1 MLAFPFKTKK
11 VEEYAP
17 KLITVVNFLVED
29 YSGSLY
35 MTYLNNFWVSYNK
48 HFSNKKNNQDECLQ
62 MTLTSP

>member
-17 KLITVVNFLVED
+17 KLITVVNFPVED

-35 MTYLNNFWVSYNK
+35 MTYLNNF
-48 HFSNKKNNQDECLQ
+48 
-62 MTLTSP
+62 